1 MIKLSTPQAP
11 RYGWT
16 VFLTTL
22 LIMGITLAFNVI
34 VDPYGMYRVADIVG
48 FNHHKPAIYNRV
60 RLAKAYEVRR
70 FQPRTV
76 ILGTSRTHLGI
87 RPSDPSWPSD
97 GLPVYN
103 LAFDGATT
111 KEMDAYL
118 RHAQAVHP
126 LRRVLLG
133 LDTYHLTNAPGAVQ
147 QDFDTQLLLNG
158 PSLWS
163 HAKAVMGDLKLLI
176 SYDTLMEGVSMLGAQ
191 QPSAAQWFAPDGQR
205 LGEVYFHQPS
215 EHYRTLGPRAY
226 FDEIDK
232 LEVRFKLAWR
242 IPPSHND
249 GDSPSHDAKAD
260 TVTSLGYVQRIIAF
274 CREHDI
280 DLMVYITPAHAHQLE
295 IASATGEWPVIER
308 GKRAL
313 VQLLADDASQHPS
326 ATAFPLYD
334 FGTYSSIT
342 TEALP
347 SPGSNKEMRYYWE
360 SSHFKAEVGD
370 LVLRRI
376 FHTGDVPTD
385 FGVRLDKSSIDAA
398 LNDTWERQQ
407 RYEQSHPEDVA
418 QIRYEAAEFK
428 RLHNILN

>member
-1 MIKLSTPQAP
+1 MIKLSTPQAC

-16 VFLTTL
+16 VCLTTL
-22 LIMGITLAFNVI
+22 LIMGVTLAFNVM
-34 VDPYGMYRVADIVG
+34 VDPYGMYRLADIAG

-70 FQPRTV
+70 LQPGTV

-87 RPSDPSWPSD
+87 RPSSPSWPSD

-147 QDFDTQLLLNG
+147 QDFDSQLLLKD

-163 HAKAVMGDLKLLI
+163 YARVVMGDLKLLI
-176 SYDTLMEGVSMLGAQ
+176 SYDTLMEGVSMLRAQ
-191 QPSAAQWFAPDGQR
+191 EPSPAQWFSPDGQR

-242 IPPSHND
+242 IPQSHND
-249 GDSPSHDAKAD
+249 GAELSPTANAD

-280 DLMVYITPAHAHQLE
+280 ALMVYITPAHVHQLE
-295 IASATGEWPVIER
+295 IASATGEWSAIEH

-313 VQLLADDASQHPS
+313 VQLLAEDASQHPT
-326 ATAFPLYD
+326 AAAFPLYD
-334 FGTYSSIT
+334 FGSYSSIT

-347 SPGSNKEMRYYWE
+347 SPGSDKEMRYYWE

-376 FHTGDVPTD
+376 FQTGDVPTD
-385 FGVRLDKSSIDAA
+385 FGVRLDKSSINDALA
-398 LNDTWERQQ
+398 RTREQQQ
-407 RYEQSHPEDVA
+407 RYEASHPQDVA
-418 QIRYEAAEFK
+418 HIQHEVVEFK
-428 RLHNILN
+428 RLHGILN